1 MSKLCLIDYPRFFF
15 VERATGLP
23 ICEMGVKNEVVIVL
37 AVKDEMENYIE
48 QKSYGNS
55 IYSHWRFVDAP
66 SYIQKTG
73 GMMRE

>member
-1 MSKLCLIDYPRFFF
+1 VKYHL
-15 VERATGLP
+15 
-23 ICEMGVKNEVVIVL
+23 GVKNEVVIVL
-37 AVKDEMENYIE
+37 AVEDEMENYIE